1 MRVVTGAALG
11 AASARGRV
19 DGRGR
24 RARDG
29 YGCRRRAVSSTIMS
43 WTLGTQTTSSSCRR
57 RRCHRASSVSS
68 VTMTSSTFMTSPM
81 TVAAVVLGCA
91 YAGERAKATRV
102 GRALS
107 GPVSAMALGALVANV
122 AGQGT
127 MAWELGEVQKLAA
140 FLATPLLLFGADV
153 RETLTSTRKLL
164 TPFIVGAIGTAIGAL
179 VATIVVFRTFGG
191 GDYGGLGHQ
200 DAWKLAAALAA
211 KNIGGG
217 LNYVAVAST
226 LGMSSSAFVAGI
238 ACDNVF
244 ALIYFPLVSFL
255 ANKHRGAE
263 SAAGEASTSESA
275 AFGDAPKPTRVG
287 DILGAA
293 FAACAMLAL
302 GQAIAPNAALP
313 TTTAL
318 TVLFATCAPKSLTKP
333 LSTTG
338 QILGDALLFVFFVIA
353 GASGAS
359 LASLN
364 PSVLGFL
371 AILYAVHLTIILVSS
386 ATVFSKDDPRVAVLA
401 SNACVGGPATA
412 AALASAAR
420 WPDLLVPGILIGQF
434 GNAIATFIGL
444 ALAASFRRVL

>member
-1 MRVVTGAALG
+1 M
-11 AASARGRV
+11 
-19 DGRGR
+19 
-24 RARDG
+24 
-29 YGCRRRAVSSTIMS
+29 M
-43 WTLGTQTTSSSCRR
+43 
-57 RRCHRASSVSS
+57 
-68 VTMTSSTFMTSPM
+68 SSTFMTSPM

-91 YAGERAKATRV
+91 YAGERAKATRF

-107 GPVSAMALGALVANV
+107 GPVSAMALGALVANLG
-122 AGQGT
+122 AFGGDSASGQGM

-164 TPFIVGAIGTAIGAL
+164 PPFVVGAIGTAIGAL

-191 GDYGGLGHQ
+191 GDYGGLGQQ

-263 SAAGEASTSESA
+263 SDAGEASTSAESA

-302 GQAIAPNAALP
+302 GQAIAPNAVLP
-313 TTTAL
+313 ATTAL

-371 AILYAVHLTIILVSS
+371 AILYSMHLAIILVSS
-386 ATVFSKDDPRVAVLA
+386 ATVFGKDDPRVAVLA

>member
-1 MRVVTGAALG
+1 MV
-11 AASARGRV
+11 
-19 DGRGR
+19 
-24 RARDG
+24 
-29 YGCRRRAVSSTIMS
+29 
-43 WTLGTQTTSSSCRR
+43 
-57 RRCHRASSVSS
+57 
-68 VTMTSSTFMTSPM
+68 
-81 TVAAVVLGCA
+81 
-91 YAGERAKATRV
+91 
-102 GRALS
+102 
-107 GPVSAMALGALVANV
+107 LGALVANV
-122 AGQGT
+122 GAFGGDSASGQGM

-164 TPFIVGAIGTAIGAL
+164 PPFVVGAIGTAIGAL

-191 GDYGGLGHQ
+191 GDYGGLGQQ

-263 SAAGEASTSESA
+263 SDAGEASTSAESA

-302 GQAIAPNAALP
+302 GQAIAPNAVLP
-313 TTTAL
+313 ATTAL

-371 AILYAVHLTIILVSS
+371 AILYSMHLAIILVSS
-386 ATVFSKDDPRVAVLA
+386 ATVFGKDDPRVAVLA

>member
-1 MRVVTGAALG
+1 M
-11 AASARGRV
+11 
-19 DGRGR
+19 
-24 RARDG
+24 
-29 YGCRRRAVSSTIMS
+29 M
-43 WTLGTQTTSSSCRR
+43 
-57 RRCHRASSVSS
+57 
-68 VTMTSSTFMTSPM
+68 SSTFMTSPM

-107 GPVSAMALGALVANV
+107 GPVSAMVLGALVANV
-122 AGQGT
+122 GAFGGDSASGQGM

-164 TPFIVGAIGTAIGAL
+164 PPFVVGAIGTAIGAL

-191 GDYGGLGHQ
+191 GDYGGLGQQ

-263 SAAGEASTSESA
+263 SDAGEASTSAESA
-275 AFGDAPKPTRVG
+275 AFGDAPKPTRGG

-302 GQAIAPNAALP
+302 GQAIAPNAVLP
-313 TTTAL
+313 ATTAL